1 VGIILTPSLELR
13 FETRKQGPMADLRR
27 EVSFQPTRAWI
38 ESGSDSFISF
48 ASNRSENGHMSKSS
62 LNHACRTLVL
72 PFSD

>member
-1 VGIILTPSLELR
+1 
-13 FETRKQGPMADLRR
+13 MADLRR